1 MKTNARKSS
10 IDAYH
15 SEIIGGKEILQ
26 KQSILEYVKKKKRCT
41 GRMIARELGM
51 ETGTVSARVNTLVE
65 VDKTLYREISLNSCP
80 ISKRGVHWICCH
92 PSQSGL
98 FNQ

>member
-10 IDAYH
+10 IDVYH
-15 SEIIGGKEILQ
+15 SEIVGGKETAQ
-26 KQSILEYVKKKKRCT
+26 KQSILEYVKKNKRCT
-41 GRMIARELGM
+41 GRMIARDLGM

-65 VDKTLYREISLNSCP
+65 VDKNLYREKSTFSCP
-80 ISKRGVHWICCH
+80 VSGRPVHWICCH